1 MRNTVLKLAAPQH
14 RLADRVAD
22 REGRGPEQPHRQH
35 RGRRPPFQATNAA
48 ADVSASTQGAV
59 VPGLVCLVA

>member
-1 MRNTVLKLAAPQH
+1 VLPIAKAGDRNSRIGSIGAGA
-14 RLADRVAD
+14 
-22 REGRGPEQPHRQH
+22 
-35 RGRRPPFQATNAA
+35 RRSQATNAA